1 MEEISKKDLIQNILE
16 SQEMDE
22 MGYNPRWQSTS
33 SKSGRKEKGQG
44 EPKFNKETGEWEY
57 PEPSRVKTL
66 FPQKPEHETLKKYV
80 TKKDGR
86 VEQLPIGYV
95 VNPLKNIG
103 KGVVFVS
110 LNENETE
117 ELLKENKVWAEW
129 FEDVVTPLI
138 GTNPS
143 VHTVDPEAT
152 VHFVDWIKDVGY
164 AEDKR
169 YPEYL
174 QKITPSSNE
183 KLMAKTGVDLIS
195 GKGSKEMTSRE
206 KFLRDLYPT
215 IREKLSGLNETML
228 MMGFPSIEFN
238 TQEAGKQK
246 RFTDT
251 YSTKEN
257 EDVSLESH
265 NVFTYNNY
273 REFAEEASD
282 ILDIHEYPD
291 ADATIK
297 IDRVGEN
304 QARQKNPG
312 IRWNFERKQV
322 KTSDAFKRDPL
333 TRVYKLD
340 KEGKKAEEKDYIT
353 VTFFNLNGKYEDN
366 KYTWDVAVRVEI
378 SEKLREES
386 LVYGR
391 GKNLKELVTFRK
403 SASVNVPHG
412 LNYSPTSSILR
423 NHPQIR
429 IVLEKVLD
437 ELRDE
442 LISYDPV
449 PQLKDRIF
457 KKRSE
462 TTKKYD
468 LSENEI
474 VGLIKQTIHSTNK

>member
-1 MEEISKKDLIQNILE
+1 MEEISKKDLLQNILE

-22 MGYNPRWQSTS
+22 MGYTPRWQSTS

-44 EPKFNKETGEWEY
+44 EPKYNKETGEWEY
-57 PEPSRVKTL
+57 PEPSRVKPL
-66 FPQKPEHETLKKYV
+66 FPQKPEHEKLKRYV

-86 VEQLPIGYV
+86 VEELPIGYV

-110 LNENETE
+110 LDENETE

-138 GTNPS
+138 GDDPMS
-143 VHTVDPEAT
+143 HSVDPEAT
-152 VHFVDWIKDVGY
+152 IHFVDWIKDVGY
-164 AEDKR
+164 SQDKR

-183 KLMAKTGVDLIS
+183 KLMAKTGVDLIA
-195 GKGSKEMTSRE
+195 GKGSKDVTARE

-215 IREKLSGLNETML
+215 IREKLSGLNDTML

-238 TQEAGKQK
+238 TQEPGKQK
-246 RFTDT
+246 RHTDT
-251 YSTKEN
+251 YSKKEN

-273 REFAEEASD
+273 REFAEEAAD
-282 ILDIHEYPD
+282 ILDIHDDPD
-291 ADATIK
+291 SKDTGFK

-322 KTSDAFKRDPL
+322 KTSDAYKRDPL

-340 KEGKKAEEKDYIT
+340 REGKKAEEKDYLT
-353 VTFFNLNGKYEDN
+353 VTFFNLDGKYDEGAK
-366 KYTWDVAVRVEI
+366 KYDWEVAVRVEI

-386 LVYGR
+386 KHYG
-391 GKNLKELVTFRK
+391 GLKELVTFRK
-403 SASVNVPHG
+403 AASVPVPHG
-412 LNYSPTSSILR
+412 LNYSTTSSILK

-429 IVLEKVLD
+429 KALELVLD

-449 PQLKDRIF
+449 PQLEMRIF

-474 VGLIKQTIHSTNK
+474 VGLIKQTIHSTKK